1 MKLKELKDW
10 LDTLPDEFLDYTVV
24 NGEVG
29 FLDEQYHYRVD
40 KPVTTLLV
48 DEVNKEIVILND
60 TQETIENDGDSNTNI

>member
-1 MKLKELKDW
+1 MILKELKDW

-48 DEVNKEIVILND
+48 DEDNKEIVILND
-60 TQETIENDGDSNTNI
+60 TQETVENDGESDTDI